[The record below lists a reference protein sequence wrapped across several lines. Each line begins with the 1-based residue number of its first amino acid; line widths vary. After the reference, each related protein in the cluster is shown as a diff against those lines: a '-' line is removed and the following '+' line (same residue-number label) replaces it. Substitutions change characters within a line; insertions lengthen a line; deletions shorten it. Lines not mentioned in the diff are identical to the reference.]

1 MTFAEM
7 GIRPNTL
14 KAIEEV
20 VISHYNV
27 SRNDIHSGNKSKNV
41 ALTRQVCMY
50 IAKLLT
56 DSSYQ
61 EIGKYFGNKR
71 HTTVIFAIK
80 KVKEKCKGSVEFKL
94 EIESLV
100 RMAKK
105 Q

>member
-1 MTFAEM
+1 M
-7 GIRPNTL
+7 
-14 KAIEEV
+14 
-20 VISHYNV
+20 YV
-27 SRNDIHSGNKSKNV
+27 S
-41 ALTRQVCMY
+41 LQ
-50 IAKLLT
+50 KLLT

-80 KVKEKCKGSVEFKL
+80 KIKEKYKGSVEFKSQ
-94 EIESLV
+94 IENLV